1 MYYELF
7 CIFVAHLKQ
16 SYTKKMR
23 YAIIAAGEGSRL
35 AQEGILAPKPLVKI
49 HGEHLIDRLIRIFTM
64 NEAEEIVV
72 ICNDLTTEVSEH
84 LRRLQNAGELCGN
97 PLPPLRFVVKTTPS
111 SMHSF
116 YELSRLLAENDKPF
130 VLTTV
135 DTIFREAEFKDY
147 ICAFKQML
155 AEGEDGLMGVTAF
168 IDDEKPLY
176 VGCEGTEVRGCEV
189 RFPRITGFFDSL
201 EDLTHQ
207 PSSPVTHHP
216 STTTHHPSPVTHH
229 PSPVTHHPS
238 PDTVIS
244 AGIYGLTPRAFRTLN
259 DCIGRGESRMRNFQ
273 RALVADG
280 LKLRAYPFQKVLDI
294 DHATDIQKAEEELK
308 NEKLK
313 E

>member
-1 MYYELF
+1 M
-7 CIFVAHLKQ
+7 K
-16 SYTKKMR
+16 

-35 AQEGILAPKPLVKI
+35 AQEGIDVPKPLVKI

-72 ICNDLTTEVSEH
+72 ICNDLRAEVSEH
-84 LRRLQNAGELCGN
+84 LRRLQDKGKLHGK

-116 YELSRLLAENDKPF
+116 YELSRLLAESDKPF

-176 VGCEGTEVRGCEV
+176 VGVEECEVRSEECEAWSV
-189 RFPRITGFFDSL
+189 ERFPRITGFYDTL
-201 EDLTHQ
+201 EELQ
-207 PSSPVTHHP
+207 SFSSPHLWGLRGA
-216 STTTHHPSPVTHH
+216 
-229 PSPVTHHPS
+229 
-238 PDTVIS
+238 TVIS

-259 DCIGRGESRMRNFQ
+259 DCIERGESRMRNFQ
-273 RALVADG
+273 RALVRDG
-280 LKLRAYPFQKVLDI
+280 LRLRAYPFQKVLDI
-294 DHATDIQKAEEELK
+294 DHASDIQKAEQEMEG
-308 NEKLK
+308 
-313 E
+313 